1 MMTLGTSSLRP
12 PLRFAQ
18 WCNYVEDAF
27 GPLRIET
34 NARSLQHAVVRR
46 LALGAVELVVCDSPP
61 LRMTRLC
68 SGGANDPLARYL
80 GLEVVCSGRS
90 TLVLDGREVRLNTGD
105 LVLHHPGASY
115 SAETTEPAVIAVL
128 LIPMERYAGHFDKIQ
143 SYLNCVL
150 PATDPCASIL
160 SATLRATAESIRGE
174 MPEHQCDRLANA
186 LLELVDMVYLGES
199 LAPADSPPRHSLW
212 RHAVAYIEQTLPNP
226 ELSVR
231 SISEYLHVSVRTV
244 HDVFHR
250 HGCAPSRY
258 ILQRR
263 LERSAAYLRGPG
275 VDRIADIAQAV
286 GFDDP
291 AYFSR
296 TFHRH
301 FGVAPLRYRRQM
313 DASIEQPIDAACA
326 P

>member
-1 MMTLGTSSLRP
+1 MMTLATSSLRP

-34 NARSLQHAVVRR
+34 NARALQHAVVRR
-46 LALGAVELVVCDSPP
+46 LALGPVELVVCDSPP

-68 SGGANDPLARYL
+68 SGGADDPLAHYL

-90 TLVLDGREVRLNTGD
+90 TLVLDGREVRMNAGD

-115 SAETTEPAVIAVL
+115 SAETTEAAVIAVL
-128 LIPMERYAGHFDKIQ
+128 LIPMERYVSHFDKIRHR
-143 SYLNCVL
+143 LNCLL
-150 PATDPCASIL
+150 PVTDPGASIL

-174 MPEHQCDRLANA
+174 MPAHQCDRLANA
-186 LLELVDMVYLGES
+186 LLELVDMVFLGES
-199 LAPADSPPRHSLW
+199 LASTDTPPRHSLF
-212 RHAVAYIEQTLPNP
+212 RQAVEYIEQTLPNP

-231 SISEYLHVSVRTV
+231 SVSKYLHVSVRTV
-244 HDVFHR
+244 HDIFHR
-250 HGCAPSRY
+250 HGCAPSRF
-258 ILQRR
+258 ILLRR

-275 VDRIADIAQAV
+275 ADRIADIAQAV

-301 FGVAPLRYRRQM
+301 FGISPLRFRRRFEAGFERPT
-313 DASIEQPIDAACA
+313 DGACA